1 MLWCV
6 TTQEALQADKQASKR
21 ATETAGG
28 RSSKADLQA
37 KDADISIP
45 DGPAKMF
52 NFAALDADEEG
63 FGLFDDH
70 ASSSMAALHDTEAQH
85 SFQNIDA
92 ELFSQGLGHEVR
104 LFPSELV
111 DARRRCFSA
120 MPAVCKT
127 AQRCPCLKMSP

>member
-1 MLWCV
+1 M
-6 TTQEALQADKQASKR
+6 QADKQASKR
-21 ATETAGG
+21 ATEKAGG
-28 RSSKADLQA
+28 RSSKASLQA

-70 ASSSMAALHDTEAQH
+70 HSSSMAALDDVEAQH

-92 ELFSQGLGHEVR
+92 ELFSQLGPEVR
-104 LFPSELV
+104 APPLV
-111 DARRRCFSA
+111 FSA
-120 MPAVCKT
+120 SLVW
-127 AQRCPCLKMSP
+127 CLLVPTCQVASIRMGRHVYFVYGLPRQ

>member
-1 MLWCV
+1 MLCCV
-6 TTQEALQADKQASKR
+6 TTQDLQADKQASKR
-21 ATETAGG
+21 ATELAGG

-52 NFAALDADEEG
+52 NFAPDADEEG
-63 FGLFDDH
+63 FGLFEDH
-70 ASSSMAALHDTEAQH
+70 VSSSMAALHDTEAQH

-104 LFPSELV
+104 LFPSGLV
-111 DARRRCFSA
+111 DASGS
-120 MPAVCKT
+120 V
-127 AQRCPCLKMSP
+127 AQ